1 MYSESVSINLSVS
14 AENIEIVLT
23 NMAKRDIIYSIQ
35 KKYERRLIPLDNVKD
50 STTQYVSGMANRSSR
65 RLSLNHREISR

>member
-1 MYSESVSINLSVS
+1 M
-14 AENIEIVLT
+14 AE
-23 NMAKRDIIYSIQ
+23 RDIIYLIQ

>member
-1 MYSESVSINLSVS
+1 
-14 AENIEIVLT
+14 
-23 NMAKRDIIYSIQ
+23 MAKRDIIYSIQ

-65 RLSLNHREISR
+65 RL